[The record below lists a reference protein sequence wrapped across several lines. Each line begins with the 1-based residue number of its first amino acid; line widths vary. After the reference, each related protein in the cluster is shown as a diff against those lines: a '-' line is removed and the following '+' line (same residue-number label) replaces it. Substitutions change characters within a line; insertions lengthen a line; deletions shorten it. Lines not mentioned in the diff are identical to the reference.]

1 MSMPGSPVASG
12 SRCFRLEFRAFYQHY
27 PRHSVSAFGGRHR
40 TPGRKGLN
48 GWTVADPLGLR
59 GSCGALNPLPILML
73 ALWLFLVG
81 NSQLRAQDK
90 IVLELFTSQGCP
102 SCPPAN
108 ALLERLSR
116 QPDVIALT
124 LNVSYWDYLGWN
136 DTFAMPK
143 SMARQKAYAR
153 ARGARSLY
161 TPQMVVDGQDVLV
174 GHDTDAIQRSLE
186 RQRSALD
193 SIVLE
198 IEREAEMLRIGLTPL
213 QELNGPFDIQVV
225 RYISGASVTVGSGE
239 NAGKVLTYT
248 NIVTDWETIAQWN
261 GSEPL
266 ELRYR
271 DLSDSGPLAVV
282 VQESG
287 AGPIRAAATLP

>member
-1 MSMPGSPVASG
+1 
-12 SRCFRLEFRAFYQHY
+12 
-27 PRHSVSAFGGRHR
+27 
-40 TPGRKGLN
+40 
-48 GWTVADPLGLR
+48 
-59 GSCGALNPLPILML
+59 ML